1 MIEGVVSNDGTP
13 LVTLTLAG
21 RDCPMV
27 VDTGFNGCL
36 ELPEEFR
43 ELIPKVSMGPVRSE
57 LASGIVIDEESFLVR
72 VYFDGQQVMAPV
84 TFAPV
89 IKGLIGTELLADHR
103 LEIDFPKAT
112 VRLTWATD
120 SRSTHP

>member
-1 MIEGVVSNDGTP
+1 MIEGVVSDDGTP
-13 LVTLTLAG
+13 MLTLNLAG

-36 ELPEEFR
+36 ELPEQFR
-43 ELIPKVSMGPVRSE
+43 ELLPKVSMGPVRSE
-57 LASGIVIDEESFLVR
+57 LAAGIEVEEESFMIR
-72 VYFDGQQVMAPV
+72 VHFDGRHVMAQV

-89 IKGLIGTELLADHR
+89 IEGLLGTELLFEHR